1 MIFDYTKH
9 KVVGVA
15 ECNSYNDN
23 ACIKPIGFLNES
35 WEFIALSAPEIM
47 ETFPS
52 RGSIFAYNFKL
63 KQSSRIGKGILIGVM
78 PSNNDGKDSYVWD
91 YSSGAPD
98 EYFTVI
104 KCLNTDLLSGTP
116 DTVFE
121 KIESKGWLNLSEKT
135 YKFFENKIY
144 CIDPKDIKKRFVKV
158 WDLEKLNQ
166 KDLQLYSTVDK
177 MYYAL
182 LANEIEAP
190 CSYIDIMPNSELD
203 DWLINNFLIPEWQN
217 VLNGENL
224 TNLEDSLRKIIFKCK
239 WPKGVL
245 IPRMNRALHSLE
257 SIVLS
262 FEQIKRFMDFPG
274 LKSIIDV
281 SVNHH
286 GSKLLEAIDTK
297 YSKELQ
303 ERQLQFN
310 KKIEDEEETT
320 EFKILEIQDKIK
332 DAIANYDKTIEK
344 IAIEKK
350 SDLALLDKLNEEISS
365 KREQIMILEENIC
378 KLQGNKNRILED
390 FNVVKDILELINSQ
404 PKSIVSSNES
414 STDEVT
420 PFGIET
426 MCLENLPIKTA
437 ETFTKRL
444 ESFLQQNNRSNEA
457 AKKLFGYIIHY
468 KTLLIP
474 DNKILLALLKA
485 TGNCKYM
492 IQCVSPEWRTF
503 DLLWNHGLSTLVDS
517 CNEHK
522 EVLHY
527 FVLQNCNLTYL
538 PCILQPIVDITL
550 GLMSRFPG
558 TDKQFPENLRII
570 LTITEEEGLPLA
582 SQNIKY
588 FGCLKKVSYV
598 IDENR
603 ENEIRHEEVPYKG
616 YLSVKIINELSF
628 TPTPQSDY
636 QSYINDYEE

>member
-15 ECNSYNDN
+15 ESNPYNDN

-35 WEFIALSAPEIM
+35 WEFIALSAQEIM

-91 YSSGAPD
+91 YGSGAPD

-104 KCLNTDLLSGTP
+104 KCLNTNILSGTP
-116 DTVFE
+116 DSVFE
-121 KIESKGWLNLSEKT
+121 KIESKGWLNHSEKT
-135 YKFFENKIY
+135 YRFFDNKIY
-144 CIDPKDIKKRFVKV
+144 CIDPQDIKKRYLKV
-158 WDLEKLNQ
+158 WDLEKLNK

-203 DWLINNFLIPEWQN
+203 EWLINKFLIPEWQN

-245 IPRMNRALHSLE
+245 VPRMNRALQSLE

-262 FEQIKRFMDFPG
+262 FEQFKRFMDFPG
-274 LKSIIDV
+274 LKDIIDV

-310 KKIEDEEETT
+310 KRIEDEEEAT

-332 DAIANYDKTIEK
+332 EVTADYNKIIEK
-344 IAIEKK
+344 IAIKK
-350 SDLALLDKLNEEISS
+350 NANQELIDQFDKEISS
-365 KREQIMILEENIC
+365 KQEQLEVLEENIS
-378 KLQGNKNRILED
+378 KLQGNKDKILD
-390 FNVVKDILELINSQ
+390 NFNVVKDILELMNGQS
-404 PKSIVSSNES
+404 KSVES
-414 STDEVT
+414 SKGFSTNHGNA
-420 PFGIET
+420 FGIET
-426 MCLENLPIKTA
+426 ICLESVPIKTA

-444 ESFLQQNNRSNEA
+444 ESFLQQNNRSTET

-468 KTLLIP
+468 KTLLLP
-474 DNKILLALLKA
+474 DNKILLSLLKA

-492 IQCVSPEWRTF
+492 IQCVSPEWRSF
-503 DLLWNHGLSTLVDS
+503 DSLWNNGLSTLVES

-538 PCILQPIVDITL
+538 PCILQPIVDMTL

-558 TDKQFPENLRII
+558 TDKQFPDNLRII
-570 LTITEEEGLPLA
+570 LTVTEEEGLPLA

-603 ENEIRHEEVPYKG
+603 ENEIRHEDVPYKG
-616 YLSVKIINELSF
+616 YLSVKVINELSF
-628 TPTPQSDY
+628 TPIPQSEY
-636 QSYINDYEE
+636 LSYINDYEE

>member
-1 MIFDYTKH
+1 MIFDYTRH

-15 ECNSYNDN
+15 ESNPYNDN

-35 WEFIALSAPEIM
+35 WEFIALSAQEIM

-104 KCLNTDLLSGTP
+104 KSLNTDLLSGNP

-121 KIESKGWLNLSEKT
+121 KIVSKGWLNHSEKT
-135 YKFFENKIY
+135 YRFFENKIF
-144 CIDPKDIKKRFVKV
+144 CIDPQDIKKRYLKV
-158 WDLEKLNQ
+158 WDIEKLN
-166 KDLQLYSTVDK
+166 KTDLQLYSTVDK

-203 DWLINNFLIPEWQN
+203 EWLINKFLIPEWQN
-217 VLNGENL
+217 VLNGENF

-245 IPRMNRALHSLE
+245 VPRMNRALQSLE

-262 FEQIKRFMDFPG
+262 FEQFKRFMDFPG
-274 LKSIIDV
+274 LKDIIDV

-286 GSKLLEAIDTK
+286 GSKLLEAIDIK

-310 KKIEDEEETT
+310 KRIEDEEEAT

-332 DAIANYDKTIEK
+332 EATADYNKIIEEITIKKNNSQELIDQFDK
-344 IAIEKK
+344 
-350 SDLALLDKLNEEISS
+350 EISS
-365 KREQIMILEENIC
+365 KQEQIKVLEENIS
-378 KLQGNKNRILED
+378 KLQGNKDKILEN
-390 FNVVKDILELINSQ
+390 FNVVKDILELMRGQS
-404 PKSIVSSNES
+404 KSIES
-414 STDEVT
+414 SKEYSTNHGNE
-420 PFGIET
+420 FSIET
-426 MCLENLPIKTA
+426 ICLESVPIKTA

-444 ESFLQQNNRSNEA
+444 ESFLQQNNRSTET

-468 KTLLIP
+468 KTLLLP
-474 DNKILLALLKA
+474 DNKILLSLLRA

-492 IQCVSPEWRTF
+492 IQCVSPEWRSF
-503 DLLWNHGLSTLVDS
+503 DLLWNNGLSTLVDS
-517 CNEHK
+517 CNEYK
-522 EVLHY
+522 DVLHY

-550 GLMSRFPG
+550 GLMGRFPG

-582 SQNIKY
+582 TQNIKY

-616 YLSVKIINELSF
+616 YLSVKVINESSF
-628 TPTPQSDY
+628 TPTPQSEY